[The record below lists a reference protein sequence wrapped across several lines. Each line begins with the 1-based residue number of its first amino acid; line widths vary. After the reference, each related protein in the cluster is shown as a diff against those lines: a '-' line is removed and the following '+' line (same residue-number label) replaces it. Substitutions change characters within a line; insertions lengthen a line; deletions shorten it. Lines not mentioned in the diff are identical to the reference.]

1 MGIWPFRSR
10 AAASSPQE
18 AQPAASQPQ
27 TEEFIEKEHDMSSKN
42 RHPETLALHA
52 GWRADPSTGSVAVP
66 IHQTTSYQFRDTE
79 HASNL
84 FALKELGNIYTR
96 IMNPT
101 NDVLEK
107 RIAEIEG
114 GVAALAVSSGQAAS
128 AFAVQN
134 LARAGDN
141 IVSSTDLYGG
151 TWNLFANTLK
161 DQGIEVR
168 FVDPSDPENFRRA
181 TDART
186 RAYYAETL
194 PNPKLAVF
202 PIAEVAAIGRPLGI
216 PLIVDNTAAPL
227 LARPFDHGAAVI
239 VYSTTKYLGGHGT
252 TIGGLIVDSGNFDWG
267 AFPERQ
273 PALNTPDPSYHG
285 AVWSEAVKPL
295 GPIAYIIKARVTL
308 LRDLGSALSPFNA
321 FLVLQG
327 IETLPLR
334 IERHSQNA
342 QAVASYLS
350 KRPEVT
356 KVIHPSLQ
364 TGVSRERADKYL
376 KGGYGGLVGFE
387 LSGGKEAGRRFID
400 ALELFYHVANI
411 GDARSLAIHPATT
424 THSQLSPED
433 QVATG
438 VSDGYVRLSVGIE
451 HIDDIVADIE
461 RGLAAA
467 GSFAKAA

>member
-1 MGIWPFRSR
+1 M
-10 AAASSPQE
+10 
-18 AQPAASQPQ
+18 SQTPL
-27 TEEFIEKEHDMSSKN
+27 K
-42 RHPETLALHA
+42 PETLALHA
-52 GWRADPSTGSVAVP
+52 GWRADPTTGSVAVP
-66 IHQTTSYQFRDTE
+66 IYQTTSYQFNSAE
-79 HASNL
+79 HAANL
-84 FALKELGNIYTR
+84 FGLKEFGNIYTR

-107 RIAEIEG
+107 RVAALEG
-114 GVAALAVSSGQAAS
+114 GVAALAVASGQAAS

-134 LARAGDN
+134 LARVGDN

-168 FVDPSDPENFRRA
+168 FVDPSDPENFRGA

-194 PNPKLAVF
+194 PNPKLIAF
-202 PIAEVAAIGRPLGI
+202 PIAEVAAIGRSLGV

-227 LARPFDHGAAVI
+227 LTRPFDHGAAVI
-239 VYSTTKYLGGHGT
+239 VYSSTKYLGGHGT
-252 TIGGLIVDSGNFDWG
+252 SIGGLIVDGGNFPWG
-267 AFPERQ
+267 DFPDRQ

-308 LRDLGSALSPFNA
+308 LRDLGAAIAPFNA
-321 FLVLQG
+321 FLTLQG

-334 IERHSQNA
+334 IERHSKNA
-342 QAVASYLS
+342 EAVAAFLA

-364 TGVSRERADKYL
+364 TGVARERAQKYL
-376 KGGYGGLVGFE
+376 KGGFGGLVGFE
-387 LSGGKEAGRRFID
+387 LAAGREAGRRFID
-400 ALELFYHVANI
+400 ALQLFYHVANI

-424 THSQLSPED
+424 THSQLSPAD
-433 QVATG
+433 QLATG
-438 VSDGYVRLSVGIE
+438 VTEGYVRLSIGLE
-451 HIDDIVADIE
+451 HIDDILVDLDRA
-461 RGLAAA
+461 LSAA
-467 GSFAKAA
+467 GVRAVAAE